1 MVSSLIIADTSRII
15 ATASKI
21 PHRGSSILFRFSA
34 FQIYLVLIGSQN
46 GIKMMITGLSYS
58 AGNGNKY
65 FKICDDYHGL
75 VSKAAVL
82 LFKQSYNKRMS
93 YLHNWVGVFTKNKMR
108 LVPTTACLQTSNST
122 SENPGCSSKIKAMQ
136 FQQDY
141 GFGLSEYTLLYSHN
155 ECKS

>member
-1 MVSSLIIADTSRII
+1 MISFYNMVICFTFRLLSQTSKFKERYSLSFTM
-15 ATASKI
+15 K
-21 PHRGSSILFRFSA
+21 LLM
-34 FQIYLVLIGSQN
+34 Y
-46 GIKMMITGLSYS
+46 
-58 AGNGNKY
+58 NKY

-82 LFKQSYNKRMS
+82 PFKQSYNKRMS
-93 YLHNWVGVFTKNKMR
+93 YWHNWVSVFTKNKMR
-108 LVPTTACLQTSNST
+108 LVPTTACLQTSNTT